1 MRVIVEDAVFAT
13 PRNSLALTQLLH
25 FAAVGR
31 HIILTQ
37 PDYQQ
42 GADSAANRWLARQS
56 QELREEYVSGLEASL
71 KSEAKDFDRDVEL
84 VISDDPNLA
93 TQDEA
98 PITRF
103 RMSLFAANALLAQP
117 LRVLVENARNDRA
130 FILMMMPESWRK
142 RLKQSES
149 DRWVEFTSGGGLGE
163 LKKTIEGITDLAE
176 RSRRVAIFDSDARE
190 PKAPSKSSNGVRARC
205 RELDVA
211 CHQLARRAAENYL
224 PLPALD
230 VWAEQLTKNATVP
243 RRCLRG
249 FRRLRAEQ
257 RHHFNM
263 REGLKADARSDDSP
277 LYQDL
282 ADDIRAE
289 LLEGFGR
296 AVRDLF
302 AHESVTIRD
311 SWLDDD
317 GLEAERNILA
327 QTIFRRL

>member
-13 PRNSLALTQLLH
+13 PRNSLALAQLLH

-37 PDYQQ
+37 PDYQR

-56 QELREEYVSGLEASL
+56 QELREEYVYGLETSL
-71 KSEAKDFDRDVEL
+71 QNEAKAFDRDVEL
-84 VISDDPNLA
+84 VISDEPDLA
-93 TQDEA
+93 SQDEA
-98 PITRF
+98 MITRF
-103 RMSLFAANALLAQP
+103 RMSLVAANALLAQP

-130 FILMMMPESWRK
+130 FILMMMPESWRNE
-142 RLKQSES
+142 LKQSES
-149 DRWVEFTSGGGLGE
+149 DRWIEFISGGGLGE
-163 LKKTIEGITDLAE
+163 LKKTIEGITDPAE

-190 PKAPSKSSNGVRARC
+190 PRAPSKFSHGVRARC

-230 VWAEQLTKNATVP
+230 VWAGFLPVSAAAPK
-243 RRCLRG
+243 RCLRG
-249 FRRLRAEQ
+249 FRQLSAEQ

-263 REGLKADARSDDSP
+263 REGLKADAKSGESS
-277 LYQDL
+277 LYRDL
-282 ADDIRAE
+282 SDDIRTDVH
-289 LLEGFGR
+289 EGFGKT
-296 AVRDLF
+296 VRDLF
-302 AHESVTIRD
+302 AHERVAIAD

-317 GLEAERNILA
+317 GLGEERSALV
-327 QTIFRRL
+327 QTIFSRL